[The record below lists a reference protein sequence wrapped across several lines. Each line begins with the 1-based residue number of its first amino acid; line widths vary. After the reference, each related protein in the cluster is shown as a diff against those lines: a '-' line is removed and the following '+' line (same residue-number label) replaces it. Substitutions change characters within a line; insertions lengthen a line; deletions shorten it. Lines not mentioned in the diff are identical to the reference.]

1 MIMPDGA
8 VVARTGLFTDEELI
22 ASLPLRSTLTP
33 AARLGTTPQTAV
45 YVLAAAAV
53 VSGALVG
60 SRRPGR
66 DRSRRPFPRRLRAA
80 EAQAPRRGVRAQRV
94 RALRVPGRVWVTR
107 VWPSWL
113 EWRLIV
119 GFLVLMAVAAY
130 TGIRLGQDIVE
141 KTTTAVSTTSD
152 AEVL

>member
-1 MIMPDGA
+1 
-8 VVARTGLFTDEELI
+8 
-22 ASLPLRSTLTP
+22 
-33 AARLGTTPQTAV
+33 
-45 YVLAAAAV
+45 
-53 VSGALVG
+53 
-60 SRRPGR
+60 
-66 DRSRRPFPRRLRAA
+66 
-80 EAQAPRRGVRAQRV
+80 
-94 RALRVPGRVWVTR
+94 

-152 AEVL
+152 AAVP